1 MLHSNPDYS
10 KHGIHEPP
18 FSIRDQLNDEAIH
31 PTIPDQPCI
40 DSSHAAVEDF
50 LRTELDTPILDDL
63 FPHLW
68 LVAAQSSKRIDA
80 IHRQQVKGRRIVITE
95 DPKLHLVWYSNV
107 IYIKPIPQ
115 CLFNFE
121 FWKGFLCTPRDEK
134 VSCPASHLTRSAL
147 GFLRT
152 YALLIRHPSDLHMA
166 IEHHLIPGNIQWV
179 PFTKFITPFRRLKDD
194 EVSSRYLFGQLRLTR
209 LNWAIRVFRPRSS
222 KDWWYYHEMYW
233 STGAYV
239 ERFFAPLLFVF
250 GSVTIIL
257 TAMQVLVTVP
267 NGTTIAE
274 ARWVTAAKASWGFS
288 VAMILFIACLWLG
301 FVGGIVVFLT
311 AQGIY
316 ATVTRKRKGRL
327 GQKQL
332 DLRNQEERN

>member
-1 MLHSNPDYS
+1 MVHSSPYYP
-10 KHGIHEPP
+10 KHGILEPP
-18 FSIRDQLNDEAIH
+18 FSVQDQLNDETIH
-31 PTIPDQPCI
+31 ATIPDQPCI
-40 DSSHAAVEDF
+40 DSSPTAVQEF

-95 DPKLHLVWYSNV
+95 DPKLHLVWYSDV

-121 FWKGFLCTPRDEK
+121 FWKGYLCTPQDAK
-134 VSCPASHLTRSAL
+134 VSNSASHLTRSVL

-166 IEHHLIPGNIQWV
+166 IEYHLVPKHIQWV
-179 PFTKFITPFRRLKDD
+179 PLTNFIIPFRRLDDD
-194 EVSSRYLFGQLRLTR
+194 EVSSRYHFGQLPLTR
-209 LNWAIRVFRPRSS
+209 LNWGIRIFRPRSS
-222 KDWWYYHEMYW
+222 KDWWYYHEIYW

-267 NGTTIAE
+267 GGTIIAE
-274 ARWVTAAKASWGFS
+274 ARWVIAAKASWGFS
-288 VAMILFIACLWLG
+288 VAMILFIASLWLI
-301 FVGGIVVFLT
+301 FLGGIVVFLT

-316 ATVTRKRKGRL
+316 ATVTRKRKGKEGRS
-327 GQKQL
+327 
-332 DLRNQEERN
+332 

>member
-1 MLHSNPDYS
+1 MLHSSPEYS
-10 KHGIHEPP
+10 IHGSREPP
-18 FSIRDQLNDEAIH
+18 FSVQDQLNDEAIH
-31 PTIPDQPCI
+31 PTIPDQPWI
-40 DSSHAAVEDF
+40 DSSQPAVEEF
-50 LRTELDTPILDDL
+50 LRTELDTPILEDL
-63 FPHLW
+63 FPRLW

-95 DPKLHLVWYSNV
+95 DPKLHLVWYSDV

-121 FWKGFLCTPRDEK
+121 FWKGFLCTPPDAK
-134 VSCPASHLTRSAL
+134 VSNSASHLTRSAL

-152 YALLIRHPSDLHMA
+152 YAILIRHPSDLDLA
-166 IEHHLIPGNIQWV
+166 IEHHLIPKNIQWV
-179 PFTKFITPFRRLKDD
+179 PFTKFISPFEHLDDD
-194 EVSSRYLFGQLRLTR
+194 EVSSRYHFGQLRLTR
-209 LNWAIRVFRPRSS
+209 LNWAIRLFRPRSS
-222 KDWWYYHEMYW
+222 KDWWYYHEVYW

-239 ERFFAPLLFVF
+239 ERFFAPPLFLF

-267 NGTTIAE
+267 DGTIIAE

-288 VAMILFIACLWLG
+288 VAMILFVASLWLI
-301 FVGGIVVFLT
+301 FLGGIVVFLM

-316 ATVTRKRKGRL
+316 ATVTRKRKG
-327 GQKQL
+327 
-332 DLRNQEERN
+332 E

>member
-1 MLHSNPDYS
+1 MLHSSPECS
-10 KHGIHEPP
+10 KHGTRDPP
-18 FSIRDQLNDEAIH
+18 FSVQHQLNDEAIH

-40 DSSHAAVEDF
+40 DSSHTAVKEF
-50 LRTELDTPILDDL
+50 LRTELDTPILNDL

-95 DPKLHLVWYSNV
+95 DPKLHLVWYSDV

-115 CLFNFE
+115 CLLNFE
-121 FWKGFLCTPRDEK
+121 FWKDFLCTAQDAK
-134 VSCPASHLTRSAL
+134 VSNSASHITRSAL

-166 IEHHLIPGNIQWV
+166 VEHHLIPEHIQWV
-179 PFTKFITPFRRLKDD
+179 PFTNFITPFRRLDDD
-194 EVSSRYLFGQLRLTR
+194 EVSSRYHFGQLRLTR
-209 LNWAIRVFRPRSS
+209 LNWAIRLFRPRSS
-222 KDWWYYHEMYW
+222 KDWWYYHEVYW
-233 STGAYV
+233 STGAYI
-239 ERFFAPLLFVF
+239 ERFFAPLLFLF

-267 NGTTIAE
+267 DGTIIAE
-274 ARWVTAAKASWGFS
+274 ARWVTVAKASWGFS
-288 VAMILFIACLWLG
+288 VAMIFFIASLWLLSL
-301 FVGGIVVFLT
+301 GGIVVFLT

-316 ATVTRKRKGRL
+316 ALVTRNRTGRL
-327 GQKQL
+327 WHKQL
-332 DLRNQEERN
+332 GSEE